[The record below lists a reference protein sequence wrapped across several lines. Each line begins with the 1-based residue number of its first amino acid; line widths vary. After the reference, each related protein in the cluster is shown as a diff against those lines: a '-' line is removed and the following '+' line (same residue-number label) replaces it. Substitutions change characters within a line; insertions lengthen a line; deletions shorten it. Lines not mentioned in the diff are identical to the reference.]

1 MYKHILLLIFT
12 SSLGF
17 AEEYPTVC
25 LEQGGTCY
33 KGSWL
38 KSPSNNVRYA
48 TFQGI
53 KYAQPPIEELRF
65 KSPQPLTPKEG
76 ISYDV
81 SNISDV
87 LCPQF
92 SEDGEGDIVIGQE
105 DCLLLNIYIP
115 EIIFKDVKVNR

>member
-12 SSLGF
+12 SSLSF

-38 KSPSNNVRYA
+38 KSPSNNVTYA

-53 KYAQPPIEELRF
+53 KYAQPPVGELRLNF
-65 KSPQPLTPKEG
+65 SMILVDKYLYRHG
-76 ISYDV
+76 RYDISHDYSV
-81 SNISDV
+81 NFIQINWWTK
-87 LCPQF
+87 P
-92 SEDGEGDIVIGQE
+92 ER
-105 DCLLLNIYIP
+105 IYNPIRAMG
-115 EIIFKDVKVNR
+115 FLAMFTFQLDNTKR

>member
-12 SSLGF
+12 SSLSF

-38 KSPSNNVRYA
+38 KSPSNNVTYA

-53 KYAQPPIEELRF
+53 KYAQPPVGELRLNF
-65 KSPQPLTPKEG
+65 SMILVDKYLYRHG
-76 ISYDV
+76 RYDIP
-81 SNISDV
+81 NAV
-87 LCPQF
+87 LGVVDTF
-92 SEDGEGDIVIGQE
+92 GQSLFCQLYRFIE
-105 DCLLLNIYIP
+105 FD
-115 EIIFKDVKVNR
+115 

>member
-38 KSPSNNVRYA
+38 KSPLNNVSYA

-53 KYAQPPIEELRF
+53 KYAQPPVGELRLNF
-65 KSPQPLTPKEG
+65 FMIWADIYHYRHWRYDISHDNSHDYSINFIQINWWTNSLSPG
-76 ISYDV
+76 ID
-81 SNISDV
+81 
-87 LCPQF
+87 L
-92 SEDGEGDIVIGQE
+92 
-105 DCLLLNIYIP
+105 
-115 EIIFKDVKVNR
+115 

>member
-38 KSPSNNVRYA
+38 KSPSNNVSYA

-53 KYAQPPIEELRF
+53 KYAQPPVGELRLNF
-65 KSPQPLTPKEG
+65 SMILAQKFHYRHGRYDYLPWLVNFIQINLLPG
-76 ISYDV
+76 ID
-81 SNISDV
+81 
-87 LCPQF
+87 L
-92 SEDGEGDIVIGQE
+92 
-105 DCLLLNIYIP
+105 
-115 EIIFKDVKVNR
+115 

>member
-12 SSLGF
+12 SSLSF

-38 KSPSNNVRYA
+38 KSPSNNVTYA

-53 KYAQPPIEELRF
+53 KYAQPPIGELRF
-65 KSPQPLTPKEG
+65 KSPEPLPPIEG
-76 ISYDV
+76 VSYDV

-87 LCPQF
+87 VCPQF
-92 SEDGEGDIVIGQE
+92 SEDGEGDLVIGQE

-115 EIIFKDVKVNR
+115 EIIFNDVKVNR

>member
-1 MYKHILLLIFT
+1 MYKHIFLLIFT

-38 KSPSNNVRYA
+38 KSPSNNISYA

-53 KYAQPPIEELRF
+53 KYAQPPVGELRLNF
-65 KSPQPLTPKEG
+65 SMILAEKYLYRHWRYYSMYKLFQINWWTNSHLEFAHESKS
-76 ISYDV
+76 
-81 SNISDV
+81 
-87 LCPQF
+87 
-92 SEDGEGDIVIGQE
+92 
-105 DCLLLNIYIP
+105 
-115 EIIFKDVKVNR
+115 EI

>member
-1 MYKHILLLIFT
+1 MYKHILLLIFIL
-12 SSLGF
+12 SLGL

-25 LEQGGTCY
+25 LEQEGTCY

-38 KSPSNNVRYA
+38 TSPSNNVRYA

-53 KYAQPPIEELRF
+53 KYAQPPIGELRF
-65 KSPQPLTPKEG
+65 KSPQPLYPKEG
-76 ISYDV
+76 VSYDV